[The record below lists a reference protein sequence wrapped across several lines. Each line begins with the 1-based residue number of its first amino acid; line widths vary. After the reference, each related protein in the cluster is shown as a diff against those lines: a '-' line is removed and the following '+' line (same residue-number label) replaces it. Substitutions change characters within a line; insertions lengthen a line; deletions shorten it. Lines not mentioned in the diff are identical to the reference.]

1 MAKGFRKS
9 KLAFWGIMCLGVLLS
24 VLLWIRD
31 RNYPLYIP
39 IIAST
44 LSLLI
49 GYFAA
54 CVVRNL
60 IANSLTTQYLGYLHM
75 ELDPDKFI
83 TAYGPVP
90 DRLTEGSR
98 DRAVAHAYLA
108 DGYGAKGDFAAALSL
123 LEKGFD
129 KVDLSDAALRGLYLS
144 NKGTYQSA
152 LGDLVQAKESA
163 ASLRQLIDGCWRSK
177 NALARNLQDSWLLL
191 DADIAL
197 QEDRLPDKKAL
208 EELYGRCAYNLRRFE
223 IDRLLTLRALAV
235 GDKAEAKKHLEL
247 LKEHGGKTRYTA
259 WAEEQLKAC

>member
-9 KLAFWGIMCLGVLLS
+9 RLAFWSIICLGVLLS

-31 RNYPLYIP
+31 RNYPIYIP

-44 LSLLI
+44 LALLI
-49 GYFAA
+49 GFFAA

-60 IANSLTTQYLGYLHM
+60 VANSLTTQYLGYLHM
-75 ELDPDKFI
+75 DLDPDKFI
-83 TAYGPVP
+83 DAFGPVP
-90 DRLTEGSR
+90 SRLTKGSR
-98 DRAVAHAYLA
+98 DCAVAHAYLA
-108 DGYGAKGDFAAALSL
+108 DGYGAKGDFATALSL
-123 LEKGFD
+123 LEKGFH
-129 KVDLSDAALRGLYLS
+129 KADLSDTALHGLYLS
-144 NKGTYQSA
+144 SKGVYQSA
-152 LGDLVQAKESA
+152 MGDLVQAQETA
-163 ASLRQLIDGCWRSK
+163 TSLRQLIDGCWRSK

-235 GDKAEAKKHLEL
+235 GDKVEAKKHLEL
-247 LKEHGGKTRYTA
+247 LKKHGGKTRYTA
-259 WAEEQLKAC
+259 WAEEKLKAC

>member
-1 MAKGFRKS
+1 M
-9 KLAFWGIMCLGVLLS
+9 
-24 VLLWIRD
+24 
-31 RNYPLYIP
+31 
-39 IIAST
+39 
-44 LSLLI
+44 
-49 GYFAA
+49 
-54 CVVRNL
+54 
-60 IANSLTTQYLGYLHM
+60 
-75 ELDPDKFI
+75 
-83 TAYGPVP
+83 
-90 DRLTEGSR
+90 
-98 DRAVAHAYLA
+98 
-108 DGYGAKGDFAAALSL
+108 
-123 LEKGFD
+123 EKGFD
-129 KVDLSDAALRGLYLS
+129 KADLSDAALRGLYLS